1 MIIKQIHIDAF
12 GKLSD
17 TDISLT
23 DGLNII
29 EGKNESGK
37 STLGAFIKFIFYGI
51 DSKERAKYFPWG
63 KSTAGGYVK
72 LSHKDK
78 DYTVRREL
86 ILLQKGVKEDVC
98 ITDDETGAVV
108 FKDAQPC
115 DVFLGV
121 NERVFSSTVFVGQIN
136 GAYVD
141 GGKLSDAVE
150 NILFSADEVTN
161 TSKALKKIDEMR
173 VALLHKNK
181 KGGLIYELGEKIAD
195 LEIKEADTRRAN
207 ESVFELEDKL
217 RQAKL
222 KKEENTKNTEE
233 LSAKLEEYEAYSA
246 IERKQRASELADEAN
261 EAKTRYEQLEVSLT
275 KNGFLPDAA
284 YVSSLYSLQNEI
296 NAQREELKEAEEEFK
311 NAENELS
318 SFLDEAQIID
328 KINAEGGK
336 LYIEED
342 LALLKK
348 QHKRLMTWGIICFVL
363 IVLFPLGI
371 ALLMSAKKKKKL
383 IEDFPKKFGCETQE
397 QLDDILDGIGE
408 REKEINRLRMKIEG
422 AGTRCSD
429 VRCKIA
435 KTEQRTEEL
444 TDKYKPVSEITS
456 TSVFEAAKEAEEA
469 INALASARNEYE
481 KKLFAAEALA
491 KETENIDIAE
501 MKSRIKGKLKLGE
514 VEGFDP
520 VEQKRRLT
528 FLQGATESMNERIIS
543 LEKEFSALCATVKDP
558 AVYADE
564 LSSLRPAYAEA
575 VAEYKA
581 CVLAY
586 ESLEN
591 ASKTLRDG
599 VSPRLAKI
607 AGGFMEKLSGG
618 KYTSL
623 GVDGEY
629 GLTFTENGSSHPVS
643 AFSAGTGDLAYLC
656 LRFALTDVLYRDEK
670 PPMIF
675 DDTFAR
681 IDSERLANILATLAS
696 MGKMKW
702 LQPIVFTCHD
712 REETLTSSYG
722 FVNVV
727 KID

>member
-1 MIIKQIHIDAF
+1 MVIKQIHIDAF
-12 GKLSD
+12 GKLSGA
-17 TDISLT
+17 DISLT

-37 STLGAFIKFIFYGI
+37 STLGAFIKFIFYGL
-51 DSKERAKYFPWG
+51 DSKERTKYFPWG
-63 KSTAGGYVK
+63 KSSAGGYIK
-72 LSHKDK
+72 LSHGDK

-86 ILLQKGVKEDVC
+86 ILLQKGVKEEVC
-98 ITDDETGAVV
+98 ITEDETGAVV

-115 DVFLGV
+115 DIFLGV
-121 NERVFSSTVFVGQIN
+121 NERVFQNTVFVGQIN
-136 GAYVD
+136 GSYVD

-161 TSKALKKIDEMR
+161 TSKALKKIDDMR

-181 KGGLIYELGEKIAD
+181 KGGLIYELGEKIAE
-195 LEIKEADTRRAN
+195 LEIKEADCRRAN
-207 ESVFELEDKL
+207 EAVFELEDKL

-222 KKEENTKNTEE
+222 KKEENAKNTEE
-233 LSAKLEEYEAYSA
+233 LAAKLDEYEAYSA
-246 IERKQRASELADEAN
+246 IERKQRTSELAEEAN
-261 EAKTRYEQLEVSLT
+261 AAKERCAQLEETLS

-296 NAQREELKEAEEEFK
+296 NTQREELKEAEEEFTR
-311 NAENELS
+311 AENELS

-328 KINAEGGK
+328 KINSAGGK

-348 QHKRLMTWGIICFVL
+348 QRKRLMTWGIICFVL
-363 IVLFPLGI
+363 IVLFPVGI
-371 ALLMSAKKKKKL
+371 ALLSAAKKKKKL
-383 IEDFPKKFGCETQE
+383 IEEFPKKFGCESQE
-397 QLDDILDGIGE
+397 QLDEILEGIDE
-408 REKEINRLRMKIEG
+408 REKEINRLRMKIEN
-422 AGTRCSD
+422 AGTKCSD
-429 VRCKIA
+429 IRCKIA
-435 KTEQRTEEL
+435 KTEQKTEEL
-444 TDKYKPVSEITS
+444 TDRYKPVSEITS
-456 TSVFEAAKEAEEA
+456 TSVANAAKEAEEA
-469 INALASARNEYE
+469 INAVTAARNEYE

-491 KETENIDIAE
+491 RETADIDIAE

-520 VEQKRRLT
+520 TEQKRRLT
-528 FLQGATESMNERIIS
+528 FLQGASESMNERIIT
-543 LEKEFSALCATVKDP
+543 LEREFSALSATVKDP
-558 AVYADE
+558 AAIADE

-581 CVLAY
+581 CVMAY

-681 IDSERLANILATLAS
+681 IDSERLANIISTLSS

-702 LQPIVFTCHD
+702 LQPIVFTCHS
-712 REETLTSSYG
+712 REKMLCTDNG
-722 FVNVV
+722 NVNVV
-727 KID
+727 RM